1 MVIALQ
7 ERLDDHRPRML
18 AGDQV
23 ALRDFVVGGEP
34 NGDSA
39 AVIAVV
45 RFGHDREPNAPR
57 GTNGLRF
64 TLGQFLLGDRQSEQA
79 QDLVGFFLVA
89 RQLDRNVRGAA
100 GDRRLDALLVL
111 AMTQLHQ
118 RLIIEPKPRNAAVF
132 RGTYQGSRRGPERA
146 TLREADELIARL
158 LPVP

>member
-1 MVIALQ
+1 
-7 ERLDDHRPRML
+7 ML
-18 AGDQV
+18 AGDQE
-23 ALRDFVVGGEP
+23 ALRDFFVGRESY
-34 NGDSA
+34 GDSA

-45 RFGHDREPNAPR
+45 RFGHDGESNAPR
-57 GTNGLRF
+57 GTDGVRF
-64 TLGQFLLGDRQSEQA
+64 TLDQFLLGDRQAEQA
-79 QDLVGFFLVA
+79 QNLVGFLLVA
-89 RQLDRNVRGAA
+89 GQFDRNVRGAA

-158 LPVP
+158 LPVPSVGHRAGRPDSR